1 MERDEKMIHQE
12 FDLKRELAQQAGSQK
27 SVKDEVKLTKNMT
40 IPDMVKVMMPEIK
53 KALPTVL
60 TPERFTRI
68 ALSALNNTP
77 ALQKCTPMSFLA
89 ALMNAAQLGL
99 EPNTPLGQAYL
110 IPYKN
115 KSVLEC
121 QFQIG
126 YKGLI
131 DLAYRNGQMQTIQA
145 QAVYENDEFSYEYG
159 LEPKLFHRP
168 AFSDRGELVYF
179 YGIFRTVN
187 GGYGMAVMSKAD
199 MDIYAK
205 TYEKDKDI
213 QELTQYIAGE
223 GTNKE
228 KEEVFYIGSKGLDQ
242 EHDKAAKQII
252 KMQRALKKNN
262 GRRMYHMIISFN
274 TSTKNLL
281 KVKAVSKAVAKV
293 IYEEGYLV
301 YYGIHTSTDNLHI
314 HFAIDSVNYLSGKKW
329 HKSRSEFMSFRNKV
343 LDCSC
348 SVLASRNFLGSDEYS
363 ARN

>member
-1 MERDEKMIHQE
+1 MKQELMEQASAPAAKQE
-12 FDLKRELAQQAGSQK
+12 
-27 SVKDEVKLTKNMT
+27 EVKLTRDMT
-40 IPDMVKVMMPEIK
+40 IPDMVKAMMPEIK

-77 ALQKCTPMSFLA
+77 ALQQCTPMSFLA

-115 KSVLEC
+115 KGTLEC

-145 QAVYENDEFSYEYG
+145 QAVYENDEFFYEYG
-159 LEPKLFHRP
+159 LDPKLVHRP

-199 MDIYAK
+199 MDVYAK
-205 TYEKDKDI
+205 TY
-213 QELTQYIAGE
+213 
-223 GTNKE
+223 
-228 KEEVFYIGSKGLDQ
+228 SKAFDSSYSPWKSNY
-242 EHDKAAKQII
+242 EDMAKKTVI
-252 KMQRALKKNN
+252 KQALKYAPIKTDFQRAL
-262 GRRMYHMIISFN
+262 S
-274 TSTKNLL
+274 
-281 KVKAVSKAVAKV
+281 
-293 IYEEGYLV
+293 
-301 YYGIHTSTDNLHI
+301 
-314 HFAIDSVNYLSGKKW
+314 
-329 HKSRSEFMSFRNKV
+329 
-343 LDCSC
+343 
-348 SVLASRNFLGSDEYS
+348 SDETIKKQIS
-363 ARN
+363 ADMFSVQNEIITDAA